1 MFYFLDIS
9 IFRES
14 SDSTNRFILRSP
26 HTQEPSNLVRAGL
39 VKINWRRDN
48 SSDITFLRK
57 SQWLVK
63 RHSYFMQAV
72 CTCLWI

>member
-26 HTQEPSNLVRAGL
+26 HTQEPSNLVPCRVGQ
-39 VKINWRRDN
+39 N
-48 SSDITFLRK
+48 
-57 SQWLVK
+57 
-63 RHSYFMQAV
+63 
-72 CTCLWI
+72 